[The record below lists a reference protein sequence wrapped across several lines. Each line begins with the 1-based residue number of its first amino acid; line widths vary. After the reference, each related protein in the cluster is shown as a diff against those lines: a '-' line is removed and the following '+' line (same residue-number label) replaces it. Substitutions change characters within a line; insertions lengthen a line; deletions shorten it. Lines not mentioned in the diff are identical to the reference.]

1 MKPLPVN
8 PISVTVAPLA
18 KLLGRPFYDLPANLE
33 VMRRLWRESVLDGFE
48 FQHTAEWDAYGP
60 PRDEG
65 ERRLV
70 YWQAA
75 AKHTV
80 DQIAARLCEVG
91 LPILSVHANRDVGL
105 LLCSE
110 SAEDVARGK
119 HLIRQ
124 SLSLCEQVGAGV
136 CVFHLWDTW
145 KEAFDVGF
153 LRDALAEI
161 AARYPGIRAAVEN
174 VPTHLA
180 GCTPFELVKQFEWI
194 VLDWRWAAVYDE
206 WERFGSVVDRIA
218 DVHLHGEVREG
229 RWALDPR
236 WALAGR
242 MDFDAALVEMCHGWG
257 YGGLLT
263 VERLPP
269 DVSWGEYVAAIRSLR
284 HVTSAGGT

>member
-1 MKPLPVN
+1 M
-8 PISVTVAPLA
+8 APLA
-18 KLLGRPFYDLPANLE
+18 RLLGRPFYDLPANLE

-65 ERRLV
+65 ERRLA

-75 AKHTV
+75 HKYTV
-80 DQIAARLCEVG
+80 DEIAARLCETG

-110 SAEDVARGK
+110 RAEDVERGRG
-119 HLIRQ
+119 LIDQ

-145 KEAFDVGF
+145 KEAFDPGY
-153 LRDALAEI
+153 LRDVLSEI
-161 AARYPGIRAAVEN
+161 AAQHAGVRAAVEN

-180 GCTPFELVKQFEWI
+180 GYTPFELVRTFEWI

-206 WERFGSVVDRIA
+206 WERFESVVERIV
-218 DVHLHGEVREG
+218 DVHLHGEVQEG
-229 RWALDPR
+229 RWAFDPK

-242 MDFDAALVEMCHGWG
+242 MDFYGALAEMCHGWG
-257 YGGLLT
+257 YGGPLT
-263 VERLPP
+263 VERLPR
-269 DVSWGEYVAAIRSLR
+269 DVTWEEYVAAIRSLR
-284 HVTSAGGT
+284 CGTSAGGA